1 MKRKATDIL
10 RLMVSI
16 TCMTSFGTGV
26 LIVGKNIVSEEVRWL
41 FEVLSA
47 SLFLLIF
54 FWLLAQEES
63 LKQGNGRVEEGGLG
77 KDFR

>member
-10 RLMVSI
+10 RLMVLI
-16 TCMTSFGTGV
+16 TCTIFFGTGV
-26 LIVGKNIVSEEVRWL
+26 LIVVKKLATEEVRW
-41 FEVLSA
+41 FFDIMSA

-63 LKQGNGRVEEGGLG
+63 LKQGN
-77 KDFR
+77 

>member
-10 RLMVSI
+10 RFMVLI
-16 TCMTSFGTGV
+16 TCGIFFGTGI
-26 LIVGKNIVSEEVRWL
+26 LIVVKKIASEEVRW
-41 FEVLSA
+41 FFDILSA

-63 LKQGNGRVEEGGLG
+63 LKEGN
-77 KDFR
+77 

>member
-16 TCMTSFGTGV
+16 ICMTSFGTGV
-26 LIVGKNIVSEEVRWL
+26 LIVVKKIASEEVHWL
-41 FEVLSA
+41 FEDLSA

-63 LKQGNGRVEEGGLG
+63 LKQGN
-77 KDFR
+77 